1 MIARLSR
8 FQVRLDKL
16 DEVKKIID
24 SSVIPAAK
32 KQPGFQSGYLLID
45 RKTGNCITLGFWDT
59 EKNALADE
67 KSGRFQ
73 ERADMSKEYYSVP
86 PVREIYAVSSK
97 Y

>member
-32 KQPGFQSGYLLID
+32 KQQGFQSGYLLID
-45 RKTGNCITLGFWDT
+45 RKTGNCLTLGFWDT
-59 EKNALADE
+59 AKNALADE
-67 KSGRFQ
+67 RSGHFQ
-73 ERADMSKEYYSVP
+73 QRAAMSQEFYSVP
-86 PVREIYAVSSK
+86 PVREIYEVSSE